1 MTLGIASG
9 GMKGI
14 TFVQAFQ
21 YWLKIVAIAV
31 PALVLLAV
39 RPPPAGVDR
48 HRRGAADLRAPH
60 RGRSSR
66 RPRTITVHATVQV
79 AASGTVDG
87 VKRHGPS
94 S

>member
-31 PALVLLAV
+31 PALVLLAFV
-39 RPPPAGVDR
+39 QHPPV
-48 HRRGAADLRAPH
+48 
-60 RGRSSR
+60 
-66 RPRTITVHATVQV
+66 ATVSGSAPPTFAHHTTVQFPQSEV
-79 AASGTVDG
+79 ISVTTVVEVTASGNVDG
-87 VKRHGPS
+87 ESRDTGRWS
-94 S
+94 